1 MEEDED
7 PMQEVKGLLFRII
20 KQTNKQKLPR
30 RGKTDWLDWTRLGWT
45 GQGWTGH
52 KTSDD
57 PTYGKRTHTELQT
70 QGDYKGSNDEV
81 MRENSWG
88 K

>member
-1 MEEDED
+1 
-7 PMQEVKGLLFRII
+7 MQEVKGLLFRII

-57 PTYGKRTHTELQT
+57 PTYGNEPTRNCKHKEII
-70 QGDYKGSNDEV
+70 KGANDEGN
-81 MRENSWG
+81 EG
-88 K
+88 KQMGKINQ